1 MSTPIIATFKDEMTS
16 TDGNVV
22 LIQREIGMLSE
33 FFLWSEDYRTRQ
45 CQEWADTRGNDQHD
59 TILTFVSWRK
69 M

>member
-1 MSTPIIATFKDEMTS
+1 MSTPIIATFKDEMT
-16 TDGNVV
+16 GE
-22 LIQREIGMLSE
+22 LIERELGMLSE

-69 M
+69 MDV